1 MTYFHRSTDIVN
13 RGSVVGIIL
22 LQMQILID
30 DKNVK
35 SNFKKLKNQVFKYEE
50 LTERYFLVTF
60 GKDVTI
66 LFPVKKTD
74 QNDIN
79 NIFII
84 CLSIPYLRFE
94 KKNTKMFIPTRSSAL
109 EILDDTGACIP
120 CKITWLF

>member
-1 MTYFHRSTDIVN
+1 M
-13 RGSVVGIIL
+13 
-22 LQMQILID
+22 D

-74 QNDIN
+74 QNDVN

-94 KKNTKMFIPTRSSAL
+94 KKKYKDVHTNK
-109 EILDDTGACIP
+109 ILCTWNFGWHRCLYTMQNNLIILRDT
-120 CKITWLF
+120 

>member
-13 RGSVVGIIL
+13 HGSVVGIIL

>member
-1 MTYFHRSTDIVN
+1 M
-13 RGSVVGIIL
+13 
-22 LQMQILID
+22 LQTQISMD

-74 QNDIN
+74 QNDVN

-94 KKNTKMFIPTRSSAL
+94 KKKYKDVHTNK
-109 EILDDTGACIP
+109 ILCT
-120 CKITWLF
+120 

>member
-13 RGSVVGIIL
+13 CGSVVGIIL
-22 LQMQILID
+22 LQIQILID

-35 SNFKKLKNQVFKYEE
+35 SDFKKLKNQVFKYEE

-66 LFPVKKTD
+66 LFPVKRTD
-74 QNDIN
+74 QNDVN

-84 CLSIPYLRFE
+84 CFSIPYLRFE

-120 CKITWLF
+120 CKIAGLF

>member
-13 RGSVVGIIL
+13 RRSVVGIIL
-22 LQMQILID
+22 LQTQISMD

-74 QNDIN
+74 QNDV

-94 KKNTKMFIPTRSSAL
+94 KKKYKDVHTNK
-109 EILDDTGACIP
+109 ILCT
-120 CKITWLF
+120 

>member
-1 MTYFHRSTDIVN
+1 MSKVI
-13 RGSVVGIIL
+13 
-22 LQMQILID
+22 
-30 DKNVK
+30 
-35 SNFKKLKNQVFKYEE
+35 LKNQVFKYEE

-74 QNDIN
+74 QNDVN

-94 KKNTKMFIPTRSSAL
+94 KKKYKDVHTNK
-109 EILDDTGACIP
+109 ILCT
-120 CKITWLF
+120 

>member
-13 RGSVVGIIL
+13 CGSVVGIIL
-22 LQMQILID
+22 LQVQILID

-35 SNFKKLKNQVFKYEE
+35 SDFKKLKNQVFKYEE
-50 LTERYFLVTF
+50 LTERYSLVTF

-74 QNDIN
+74 QNDVN

-84 CLSIPYLRFE
+84 CFSIPYLRFE
-94 KKNTKMFIPTRSSAL
+94 KK
-109 EILDDTGACIP
+109 
-120 CKITWLF
+120 KIQRCSYQQDPLHLKFWMTQVPVYHAK

>member
-1 MTYFHRSTDIVN
+1 MTKMSKVI
-13 RGSVVGIIL
+13 
-22 LQMQILID
+22 
-30 DKNVK
+30 
-35 SNFKKLKNQVFKYEE
+35 LKNQVFKYEE

-74 QNDIN
+74 QNDVN

-94 KKNTKMFIPTRSSAL
+94 KKKYKDVHTNK
-109 EILDDTGACIP
+109 ILCT
-120 CKITWLF
+120 

>member
-1 MTYFHRSTDIVN
+1 M
-13 RGSVVGIIL
+13 
-22 LQMQILID
+22 LQIQILID

-35 SNFKKLKNQVFKYEE
+35 SDFKKLKNQVFKYEE

-74 QNDIN
+74 QNDVN

-84 CLSIPYLRFE
+84 CFSIPYLRFE

-109 EILDDTGACIP
+109 AIVDDTGACIP
-120 CKITWLF
+120 CKIT

>member
-13 RGSVVGIIL
+13 CGSVVGIIL
-22 LQMQILID
+22 LQIQILID

-35 SNFKKLKNQVFKYEE
+35 SDFKKLKNQVFKYEE
-50 LTERYFLVTF
+50 LTERYSLVTF

-74 QNDIN
+74 QNDVN

-84 CLSIPYLRFE
+84 CFSIPYLRFE
-94 KKNTKMFIPTRSSAL
+94 KKKYKDVHTNK
-109 EILDDTGACIP
+109 ILCT
-120 CKITWLF
+120 

>member
-13 RGSVVGIIL
+13 RRSVVGIIL
-22 LQMQILID
+22 LRTQISID

-35 SNFKKLKNQVFKYEE
+35 SNFKKFKNQVFKYEE

-74 QNDIN
+74 QNDVN

-120 CKITWLF
+120 CKIT

>member
-22 LQMQILID
+22 LQIQILID

-35 SNFKKLKNQVFKYEE
+35 SDFKKFKNQVFKYEE

-74 QNDIN
+74 QNDV

-120 CKITWLF
+120 CKIT

>member
-13 RGSVVGIIL
+13 CGSVVGIIL
-22 LQMQILID
+22 LQIQILID

-35 SNFKKLKNQVFKYEE
+35 SDFKKLKNQVFKYEE
-50 LTERYFLVTF
+50 LTERYSLVTF

-74 QNDIN
+74 QNDVN

>member
-13 RGSVVGIIL
+13 HGSVVGIIL

-120 CKITWLF
+120 CKIT

>member
-1 MTYFHRSTDIVN
+1 M
-13 RGSVVGIIL
+13 
-22 LQMQILID
+22 LQIQILID

-35 SNFKKLKNQVFKYEE
+35 SDFKKLKNQVFKYEE
-50 LTERYFLVTF
+50 LTERYSLVTF

-74 QNDIN
+74 QNDVN

-109 EILDDTGACIP
+109 EIVDDTGACIP
-120 CKITWLF
+120 CKIT

>member
-13 RGSVVGIIL
+13 CGSVVGIIL
-22 LQMQILID
+22 LQIQILID

-35 SNFKKLKNQVFKYEE
+35 SDFKKLKNQVFKYEE

-74 QNDIN
+74 QNDVN

-84 CLSIPYLRFE
+84 CFSIPYLRFE

-109 EILDDTGACIP
+109 EIVDDTGACIP
-120 CKITWLF
+120 CKIT

>member
-13 RGSVVGIIL
+13 CGSVVGIIL
-22 LQMQILID
+22 LQIQILID

-35 SNFKKLKNQVFKYEE
+35 SDFKKLKNQVFKYEE

-74 QNDIN
+74 QNDVN

-84 CLSIPYLRFE
+84 CFSIPYLRFE

-109 EILDDTGACIP
+109 EIVDDTGACIP

>member
-22 LQMQILID
+22 LQIQILID

-35 SNFKKLKNQVFKYEE
+35 SDFKKLKNQVFKYEE
-50 LTERYFLVTF
+50 LTERYSLVTF

-74 QNDIN
+74 QNDVN

-94 KKNTKMFIPTRSSAL
+94 KKIQRCSYQQDPLHLKLWMTQVPVYHAK
-109 EILDDTGACIP
+109 
-120 CKITWLF
+120 